1 MKMSAK
7 QDYIWNTMA
16 GLIKAGETVFLTM
29 VATRLAGLTAAGV
42 ITIAFAVGNQL
53 LNIGKFGGRTYQVT
67 DTIDKYSWS
76 VYFKERIITVIYMVV
91 CTGMYLVYAD
101 FILNYKQD
109 KIQAIVIIC
118 MIFAVEA
125 IEDVFWGLYQK
136 KGFLAV
142 GAGIFCIRWGVI
154 LLTYLITLWI
164 TGNLVYTLFMCL
176 IFSVMVLLV
185 AIRVTYYRI
194 IGSRKILQGARQGEK
209 GQCIKLQ
216 LATLP
221 IFVMEFLSLYIGNA
235 PKYAIDKCL
244 NDEVQACYGF
254 VAMPIFVIGLL
265 NTFIYQ
271 PTLVQMA
278 NEWQENNLDKFKNR
292 IRKQIWIIIGIA
304 AICLTGAYCIGIP
317 VLSLLFATDLMNY
330 KRELMILLLAG
341 LFYAISG
348 YLGVV
353 ITIMRRQKFLIGIY
367 GLVALTALLS
377 LTKVVSIYGTIGA
390 AIGHLGLMVLLC
402 ILYVILISIESR
414 KTMKNGMI

>member
-1 MKMSAK
+1 MKTGAK
-7 QDYIWNTMA
+7 QDYIWNAIA
-16 GLIKAGETVFLTM
+16 GCLKAGETVFMTM
-29 VATRLAGLTAAGV
+29 VASRLVGLAASGI

-53 LNIGKFGGRTYQVT
+53 LNIGKLGVRNYQVT
-67 DTIDKYSWS
+67 DTGNRFTWRT
-76 VYFKERIITVIYMVV
+76 YFGERIISVGLMLGCMVIY
-91 CTGMYLVYAD
+91 LWYAYY
-101 FILNYKQD
+101 IREYNYEKVWS
-109 KIQAIVIIC
+109 IGLIC
-118 MIFAVEA
+118 LIFAVEA
-125 IEDVFWGLYQK
+125 VEDVFWGLYQK
-136 KGFLAV
+136 KGYLAI
-142 GAGIFCIRWGVI
+142 GAKLFCVRWSVIFISY
-154 LLTYLITLWI
+154 LLMLWQ
-164 TGNLVYTLFMCL
+164 TKNMVYTLVICL
-176 IFSVMVLLV
+176 LCSIITMGIMVM
-185 AIRVTYYRI
+185 ITYPQI
-194 IGSRKILQGARQGEK
+194 TSHKVQFKGIHKDEWRKCKE
-209 GQCIKLQ
+209 LQ

-221 IFVMEFLSLYIGNA
+221 IFAMEFLSLYIGNA

-317 VLSLLFATDLMNY
+317 VLSLLFATDLTNY
-330 KRELMILLLAG
+330 KSELMILLLAG

-414 KTMKNGMI
+414 KIMKME

>member
-1 MKMSAK
+1 M
-7 QDYIWNTMA
+7 
-16 GLIKAGETVFLTM
+16 
-29 VATRLAGLTAAGV
+29 
-42 ITIAFAVGNQL
+42 
-53 LNIGKFGGRTYQVT
+53 
-67 DTIDKYSWS
+67 
-76 VYFKERIITVIYMVV
+76 
-91 CTGMYLVYAD
+91 
-101 FILNYKQD
+101 
-109 KIQAIVIIC
+109 
-118 MIFAVEA
+118 
-125 IEDVFWGLYQK
+125 
-136 KGFLAV
+136 
-142 GAGIFCIRWGVI
+142 
-154 LLTYLITLWI
+154 
-164 TGNLVYTLFMCL
+164 
-176 IFSVMVLLV
+176 
-185 AIRVTYYRI
+185 
-194 IGSRKILQGARQGEK
+194 
-209 GQCIKLQ
+209 
-216 LATLP
+216 
-221 IFVMEFLSLYIGNA
+221 
-235 PKYAIDKCL
+235 
-244 NDEVQACYGF
+244 
-254 VAMPIFVIGLL
+254 
-265 NTFIYQ
+265 
-271 PTLVQMA
+271 QMA